1 MAVVQNTLIGRARGR
16 VGNVVFST
24 HKGQNI
30 LKQKPEIVANPR
42 TASQQLARARFT
54 SLLAIGLLLRPILP
68 IGFRQFGGQ
77 VSWLNKFMSI
87 NSASGLMVLD
97 PVTLVYVPD
106 WNNLVI
112 SDGSLYPTP
121 YIGVA
126 DGTDVTLT
134 WSNIPQANQSDEDLF
149 FVSISGADDQEIIK
163 GSASR
168 VDGTIVVP
176 MVNAIAS
183 TLYAVGFF
191 MNPTTLIVSP
201 SFNLEIV
208 VA

>member
-54 SLLAIGLLLRPILP
+54 ALLALGLLLRPILP

-77 VSWLNKFMSI
+77 VSWLNKFMSV
-87 NSASGLMVLD
+87 NSYSGLMALS
-97 PVTLVYVPD
+97 VPTGEYGTD

-112 SDGSLYPTP
+112 SDGSLVPT
-121 YIGVA
+121 VFT
-126 DGTDVTLT
+126 GTASATEVELT
-134 WSNIPQANQSDEDLF
+134 WPTATIANQSDEDLF
-149 FVSISGADDQEIIK
+149 FCFVTGEQSQQYALGT
-163 GSASR
+163 ASH
-168 VDGTIVVP
+168 VDGTITIP
-176 MVNAIAS
+176 MDNTVAS
-183 TLYAVGFF
+183 TVYAVGFF

-201 SFNLEIV
+201 SYNLEIV
-208 VA
+208 VT

>member
-54 SLLAIGLLLRPILP
+54 ALLQIGLLLRPLLP

-97 PVTLVYVPD
+97 TVNLVYTPD

-134 WSNIPQANQSDEDLF
+134 WWNIPQANQSDEDIF
-149 FVSISGADDQEIIK
+149 FVFISGTDGQELIK
-163 GSASR
+163 GEASR

-176 MVNAIAS
+176 MVNTIGS

>member
-54 SLLAIGLLLRPILP
+54 ALLAIGLLLRPILP

-77 VSWLNKFMSI
+77 VSWLNKFMSM
-87 NSASGLMVLD
+87 NSNSGLMALSG
-97 PVTLVYVPD
+97 PVGEYATI
-106 WNNLVI
+106 WSNLVI
-112 SDGSLYPTP
+112 SDGTMFPT
-121 YIGVA
+121 VFT
-126 DGTDVTLT
+126 GTASATEVELT
-134 WSNIPQANQSDEDLF
+134 WPIATIANQSDEDLF
-149 FVSISGADDQEIIK
+149 FCFVTGEVSQEFAL
-163 GSASR
+163 GTASH
-168 VDGTIVVP
+168 VDGTITIP

-183 TLYAVGFF
+183 TINAVGFF

-201 SFNLEIV
+201 SYNLEIV
-208 VA
+208 VT

>member
-54 SLLAIGLLLRPILP
+54 ALLAIGLLLRPILP

-87 NSASGLMVLD
+87 NSTSGLMALD
-97 PVTLVYVPD
+97 PMTLEYAPD

-112 SDGSLYPTP
+112 SDGSMFPTTF
-121 YIGVA
+121 IGQA
-126 DGTDVTLT
+126 TATTVTIEWVPVPT
-134 WSNIPQANQSDEDLF
+134 ANQSEEDLF
-149 FVSISGADDQEIIK
+149 FMFISGADNQVTIQ

-176 MVNAIAS
+176 MPNIVAS
-183 TLYAVGFF
+183 ELYAVGFF
-191 MNPTTLIVSP
+191 MNPTSLIVSP
-201 SFNLEIV
+201 SYNLNIV
-208 VA
+208 VT

>member
-42 TASQQLARARFT
+42 TESQQLARARFT
-54 SLLAIGLLLRPILP
+54 ALLAIGLLLRPILP

-97 PVTLVYVPD
+97 VPTGMYTPD

-112 SDGSLYPTP
+112 SDGSMFPTP
-121 YIGVA
+121 FIGEASATTV
-126 DGTDVTLT
+126 DINWETTPT
-134 WSNIPQANQSDEDLF
+134 ANQSDEDLF
-149 FVSISGADDQEIIK
+149 FVFISGADGQVIVK
-163 GSASR
+163 GEANR
-168 VDGTIVVP
+168 VAGTIVVP
-176 MVNAIAS
+176 MVNAVAS
-183 TLYAVGFF
+183 ILYAVGFF

-201 SFNLEIV
+201 SYNLEIV
-208 VA
+208 VT

>member
-54 SLLAIGLLLRPILP
+54 ALLAIGLLLRPILP

-97 PVTLVYVPD
+97 PNTLVYVPD

-121 YIGVA
+121 YLGVA

-134 WSNIPQANQSDEDLF
+134 WSNAPEANQSDEDIF
-149 FVSISGADDQEIIK
+149 FAFISGADGQQIIK
-163 GSASR
+163 GEASR

-176 MVNAIAS
+176 MVNTIGS
-183 TLYAVGFF
+183 ELYAVGFF

-201 SFNLEIV
+201 SFNLNIV

>member
-54 SLLAIGLLLRPILP
+54 ALLAIGLLLKPILP
-68 IGFRQFGGQ
+68 IGFRQFGGR
-77 VSWLNKFMSI
+77 VSWLNKFMSM
-87 NSASGLMVLD
+87 NSNNDLLALD
-97 PVTLVYVPD
+97 PMTSEYAPD

-112 SDGSLYPTP
+112 SDGTMFPTV
-121 YIGVA
+121 YA
-126 DGTDVTLT
+126 GTASATEVEIN
-134 WSNIPQANQSDEDLF
+134 WGPEPIANQSDEDLF
-149 FVSISGADDQEIIK
+149 FAFVSGTADQLYVQ
-163 GSASR
+163 GTASR
-168 VDGTIVVP
+168 VDGTITIP
-176 MVNAIAS
+176 MVNTVAS
-183 TLYAVGFF
+183 TVYAVGFF

-201 SFNLEIV
+201 SYNLEIV
-208 VA
+208 VT

>member
-54 SLLAIGLLLRPILP
+54 ALLAIGLLLRPILP
-68 IGFRQFGGQ
+68 IGFRQFGGR
-77 VSWLNKFMSI
+77 VSWLNKFMSM
-87 NSASGLMVLD
+87 NSSNDLLALD
-97 PVTLVYVPD
+97 PMTSEYAPD

-112 SDGSLYPTP
+112 SDGTMFPTDF
-121 YIGVA
+121 IGKAIATEVE
-126 DGTDVTLT
+126 LT
-134 WSNIPQANQSDEDLF
+134 WPTAPIANQSDEDLF
-149 FVSISGADDQEIIK
+149 FCFVTGAESQMYVL
-163 GSASR
+163 GTASH
-168 VDGTIVVP
+168 VDGTVKIA
-176 MVNAIAS
+176 MDNAVAS
-183 TLYAVGFF
+183 TINAVGFF

-201 SFNLEIV
+201 SYNLEIV
-208 VA
+208 VT

>member
-54 SLLAIGLLLRPILP
+54 ALLALGLLLRPILP

-77 VSWLNKFMSI
+77 VSWLNKFMSV
-87 NSASGLMVLD
+87 NSYSGLMALS
-97 PVTLVYVPD
+97 VPTGEYGTD

-112 SDGSLYPTP
+112 SDGSLLPT
-121 YIGVA
+121 VFS
-126 DGTDVTLT
+126 GTASATEVELT
-134 WSNIPQANQSDEDLF
+134 WPSSGIANQSDEDLF
-149 FVSISGADDQEIIK
+149 FCFVTGAEGQEYVN
-163 GSASR
+163 GTASR
-168 VDGTIVVP
+168 LDGTITIP
-176 MVNAIAS
+176 MSNTVAS
-183 TLYAVGFF
+183 TVYAVGFF

-201 SFNLEIV
+201 SYNLEIV
-208 VA
+208 VT

>member
-42 TASQQLARARFT
+42 TASQQFARARFT
-54 SLLAIGLLLRPILP
+54 ALLQIGLLLRPLLP

-87 NSASGLMVLD
+87 NSASGLMVLN
-97 PVTLVYVPD
+97 VGTGIYVPD

-112 SDGSLYPTP
+112 SDGSMFPTP
-121 YIGVA
+121 YL
-126 DGTDVTLT
+126 GTANGANVTIAWEPT
-134 WSNIPQANQSDEDLF
+134 PIANQSDEDLF
-149 FVSISGADDQEIIK
+149 FMFITGADTQEFIQ
-163 GSASR
+163 GTASR
-168 VDGTIVVP
+168 IDGGIVVP

-183 TLYAVGFF
+183 TIYAVGFF

>member
-54 SLLAIGLLLRPILP
+54 ALLAIGLLLRPILP
-68 IGFRQFGGQ
+68 IGFRQFGGR
-77 VSWLNKFMSI
+77 VSWLNKFMSM
-87 NSASGLMVLD
+87 NSNSGLMALSG
-97 PVTLVYVPD
+97 PVGEYATI
-106 WNNLVI
+106 WSNLVI
-112 SDGSLYPTP
+112 SDGTMFPT
-121 YIGVA
+121 VFT
-126 DGTDVTLT
+126 GTASATEVELT
-134 WSNIPQANQSDEDLF
+134 WPIATIANQSDEDLF
-149 FVSISGADDQEIIK
+149 FCFVTGEVSQEFAL
-163 GSASR
+163 GTASH
-168 VDGTIVVP
+168 VDGTITIP

-183 TLYAVGFF
+183 TINAVGFF

-201 SFNLEIV
+201 SYNLEIV
-208 VA
+208 VT

>member
-54 SLLAIGLLLRPILP
+54 ALLAIGLLLRPILP
-68 IGFRQFGGQ
+68 IGFRQFGGR
-77 VSWLNKFMSI
+77 VSWLNKFMSM
-87 NSASGLMVLD
+87 NSSNDLLALD
-97 PVTLVYVPD
+97 PVTSEYAPD

-112 SDGSLYPTP
+112 SDGTMFPT
-121 YIGVA
+121 VFT
-126 DGTDVTLT
+126 GTASATEVVLT
-134 WSNIPQANQSDEDLF
+134 WPTAAIANHSGEDLF
-149 FVSISGADDQEIIK
+149 FCFVTGEAGQEFALGTDIRSG
-163 GSASR
+163 
-168 VDGTIVVP
+168 GTMPIA
-176 MVNAIAS
+176 MVNAVAS
-183 TLYAVGFF
+183 TINAVGFF

-201 SFNLEIV
+201 SYNLEIV
-208 VA
+208 VT

>member
-54 SLLAIGLLLRPILP
+54 ALLAIGLLLRPILP
-68 IGFRQFGGQ
+68 IGFRQFGGR
-77 VSWLNKFMSI
+77 VSWLNKFMSM
-87 NSASGLMVLD
+87 NSSNDLLALS
-97 PVTLVYVPD
+97 PVTSEYAPD

-112 SDGSLYPTP
+112 SDGTMFPAVFT
-121 YIGVA
+121 GTA
-126 DGTDVTLT
+126 DASKVELT
-134 WSNIPQANQSDEDLF
+134 WPIAAIANQSDEDLF
-149 FVSISGADDQEIIK
+149 FCFVTGETSQEYAL
-163 GSASR
+163 GTFTR
-168 VDGTIVVP
+168 VAGTITIP
-176 MVNAIAS
+176 MVNAVAS
-183 TLYAVGFF
+183 TINAVGFF

-201 SFNLEIV
+201 SYNLEIV
-208 VA
+208 VT

>member
-54 SLLAIGLLLRPILP
+54 ALLAIGLLLRPILP
-68 IGFRQFGGQ
+68 IGFRQFGGR
-77 VSWLNKFMSI
+77 VSWLNKFMSM
-87 NSASGLMVLD
+87 NSSNDLLILD
-97 PVTLVYVPD
+97 PMTSVYVPD

-112 SDGSLYPTP
+112 SDGTMFPT
-121 YIGVA
+121 VFT
-126 DGTDVTLT
+126 GTAIATEVSLT
-134 WSNIPQANQSDEDLF
+134 WTTATIANQSDEDLF
-149 FVSISGADDQEIIK
+149 FCFVTGEAGQEFAL
-163 GSASR
+163 GTASH
-168 VDGTIVVP
+168 VDGTIKIP
-176 MVNAIAS
+176 MVNAVAS
-183 TLYAVGFF
+183 TINAVGFF

-201 SFNLEIV
+201 SYNLEIV
-208 VA
+208 VV

>member
-54 SLLAIGLLLRPILP
+54 ALLQIGLLLRPLLP

-97 PVTLVYVPD
+97 PNTLVYVPD

-112 SDGSLYPTP
+112 SDGSLYPTA

-134 WSNIPQANQSDEDLF
+134 WWNIPEANQSDEDLF
-149 FVSISGADDQEIIK
+149 FVFISGTDGQELIK
-163 GSASR
+163 GEASR

-176 MVNAIAS
+176 MVNTIGS

>member
-54 SLLAIGLLLRPILP
+54 ALLAMGLLLRPILP

-77 VSWLNKFMSI
+77 VSWLNKFMSM
-87 NSASGLMVLD
+87 NSKNNLLALD
-97 PVTLVYVPD
+97 PLLSEYVTD

-112 SDGSLYPTP
+112 SDGTMFPT
-121 YIGVA
+121 VFT
-126 DGTDVTLT
+126 GTASATEVELT
-134 WSNIPQANQSDEDLF
+134 WPTAAIANQSDEDLF
-149 FVSISGADDQEIIK
+149 FCFVTGELSQEYAL
-163 GSASR
+163 GTTTR
-168 VDGTIVVP
+168 LYGTITIP

-183 TLYAVGFF
+183 TINAVGFF

>member
-54 SLLAIGLLLRPILP
+54 ALLAIGLLLRPILP

-87 NSASGLMVLD
+87 NSASGLMVLSM
-97 PVTLVYVPD
+97 PSGIYVPD

-112 SDGSLYPTP
+112 SDGSLVPT
-121 YIGVA
+121 VFT
-126 DGTDVTLT
+126 GTASATEVELT
-134 WSNIPQANQSDEDLF
+134 WPTATIANQSDEDLF
-149 FVSISGADDQEIIK
+149 FCFVTGAQSQQFAL
-163 GSASR
+163 GTASH
-168 VDGTIVVP
+168 VDGTITIP
-176 MVNAIAS
+176 MGNAVAS
-183 TLYAVGFF
+183 TVYAVGFF

-201 SFNLEIV
+201 SYNLEIV
-208 VA
+208 VV

>member
-30 LKQKPEIVANPR
+30 VKQKPEIVANPR

-54 SLLAIGLLLRPILP
+54 ALLAIGLLLRPILP

-87 NSASGLMVLD
+87 NSTSGLMALST
-97 PVTLVYVPD
+97 VTLEYAPD

-112 SDGSLYPTP
+112 SDGSMFPTP
-121 YIGVA
+121 FTGEA
-126 DGTDVTLT
+126 TATTVTIE
-134 WSNIPQANQSDEDLF
+134 WEPNPMANQSEEDLF
-149 FVSISGADDQEIIK
+149 FMFISGADGQETIQ

-176 MVNAIAS
+176 MTNTVAS
-183 TLYAVGFF
+183 ELYAVGFF
-191 MNPTTLIVSP
+191 MNPTSLIVSP
-201 SFNLEIV
+201 SYNLNIV
-208 VA
+208 VT